1 MRKLLIIVFI
11 VIVTTSILWVFDG
24 RQLSMLIDRFKTI
37 ETSTQQIKSI
47 SYEGTGTGGVLHVSD
62 VALSLNETQL
72 GGSLPNVGTT
82 KDGQLALSFGG
93 KVFSFGPASS
103 DPDHLVANAP
113 SDDIATLSIQQ
124 SAMSWPNFFDFNFM
138 TGKSPTWKRHVYQK
152 LTWTKP
158 SGANLEM
165 LWRYEQYF
173 YSDQGWLGGAMIREG
188 TTGLIRIDT
197 SKATR

>member
-1 MRKLLIIVFI
+1 MRKVVFLLLI
-11 VIVTTSILWVFDG
+11 VIALAGAWLWRG

-37 ETSTQQIKSI
+37 ETSTQPIKSI
-47 SYEGTGTGGVLHVSD
+47 SYEGTGTGGVLHVGD

-72 GGSLPNVGTT
+72 GSSLPNVGTT
-82 KDGQLALSFGG
+82 KDGQLALSFVG

-103 DPDHLVANAP
+103 DADRLVANAP

-124 SAMSWPNFFDFNFM
+124 SAVSWPNFFDFNFM

-158 SGANLEM
+158 SGAKLDM
-165 LWRYEQYF
+165 LRRYEQYF
-173 YSDQGWLGGAMIREG
+173 CPQDRWTNSLMTREG
-188 TTGLIRIDT
+188 VTGLIRVEISD
-197 SKATR
+197 APR